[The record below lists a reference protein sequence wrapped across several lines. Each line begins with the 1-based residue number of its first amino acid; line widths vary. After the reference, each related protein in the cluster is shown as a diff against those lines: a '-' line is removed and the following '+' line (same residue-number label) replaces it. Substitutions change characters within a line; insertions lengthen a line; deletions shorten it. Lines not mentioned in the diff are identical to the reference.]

1 MLASVRAWLNSSRN
15 YFSGVAI
22 LSEVGCDKSLLEV
35 LQKGPNDFRVRRL
48 EAQMMAIYEG
58 LINSDSSKKIA
69 PHADKVAENANKI
82 ASDAKKE
89 TSPVNED
96 LYQAC
101 KKEADLLYKK
111 VMNDRAVLFAL
122 ANDEDF
128 LDPNMPD
135 KVSKREKLAIAVV
148 TGYQKVSELYDRAA
162 YVKEN
167 GRLPNTEE
175 NIISEYDSLP
185 DELVKQQ
192 LDNCRKAFNKLK
204 KKEATP
210 ERVLLM
216 QKHQINIQKLENKW
230 RSLQAVN

>member
-15 YFSGVAI
+15 YYSGVAI
-22 LSEVGCDKSLLEV
+22 LSEIGCDKALLEV
-35 LQKGPNDFRVRRL
+35 LQKGPNDFRVRRVEEEML
-48 EAQMMAIYEG
+48 AAYEG
-58 LINSDSSKKIA
+58 LITSGSPKKIPLTPEKYSA
-69 PHADKVAENANKI
+69 KTPENI
-82 ASDAKKE
+82 PQQE
-89 TSPVNED
+89 TQEKPVNEE
-96 LYQAC
+96 LYAVC
-101 KKEADLLYKK
+101 KREADLLYKK

-122 ANDEDF
+122 ANEEDF

-148 TGYQKVSELYDRAA
+148 TGWQKVSEFYDRAA
-162 YVKEN
+162 YVKQN

-192 LDNCRKAFNKLK
+192 LDNSRKAFNKLK

-210 ERVLLM
+210 ERVILM
-216 QKHQINIQKLENKW
+216 QKHKINIEKLEAKW